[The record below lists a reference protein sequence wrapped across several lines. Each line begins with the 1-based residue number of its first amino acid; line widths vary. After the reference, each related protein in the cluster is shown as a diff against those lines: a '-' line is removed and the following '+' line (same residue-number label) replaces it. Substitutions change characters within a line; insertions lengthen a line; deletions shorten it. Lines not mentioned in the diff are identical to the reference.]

1 MATKRTLQLLSMAVI
16 CLLFTSCSDSQ
27 APLSDPVKS
36 KADQRLAGV
45 WRLRNDDGSV
55 TYYHVGRVGDKLPA
69 SVMRVAGVQHRSDGM
84 TQFDE
89 LLLFPTAINEQNYL
103 NVCDGKDEQMKRL
116 EQQGWTPET
125 VTSYLL
131 LRYHVTGDA
140 LSIQWIDGDAKKRAV
155 EAGTIKGKV
164 EKDQD
169 GNARAMFTDTT
180 ENLAKFVAEAGDD
193 LFSKNSL
200 KLERVK

>member
-1 MATKRTLQLLSMAVI
+1 MAAF
-16 CLLFTSCSDSQ
+16 CLLFTSCFDSSV
-27 APLSDPVKS
+27 PLSDPVKS
-36 KADQRLAGV
+36 RADQRLAGV
-45 WRLRNDDGSV
+45 WRLRNDDGSM
-55 TYYHVGRVGDKLPA
+55 TYYHLGRVGDRLPA
-69 SVMRVAGVQHRSDGM
+69 SVMRVAGVQHKWDGM

-89 LLLFPTAINEQNYL
+89 LLLFPTTIGDKTYL
-103 NVCDGKDEQMKRL
+103 NVSDGKDEQVKRL

-131 LRYHVTGDA
+131 LRYQVTGDT
-140 LSIQWIDGDAKKRAV
+140 LTVQWIDGDAKKRAV

-180 ENLAKFVAEAGDD
+180 ENLVKFIAEAGDD
-193 LFSKNSL
+193 LFSKNAL